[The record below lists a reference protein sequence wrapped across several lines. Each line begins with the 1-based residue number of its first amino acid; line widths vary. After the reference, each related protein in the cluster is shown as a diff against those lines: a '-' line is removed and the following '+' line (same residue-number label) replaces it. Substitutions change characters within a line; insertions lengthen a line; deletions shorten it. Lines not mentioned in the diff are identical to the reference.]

1 MNGARAIRIAGPPP
15 SGGAGPS
22 ATMPRTAMRGARAAG
37 PPAANTA
44 TRARRP
50 LQ

>member
-1 MNGARAIRIAGPPP
+1 MNGARAIRIAGPPL
-15 SGGAGPS
+15 SGAAGPS
-22 ATMPRTAMRGARAAG
+22 ATMPRAAVRGARAAA
-37 PPAANTA
+37 PPAANAA

>member
-1 MNGARAIRIAGPPP
+1 MNCARAMRIAGPPP
-15 SGGAGPS
+15 FGGAAPS
-22 ATMPRTAMRGARAAG
+22 ATMPRAAVRGARAAG